1 MAIARTR
8 RFAERAAERKC
19 RLKPVKTSPLHQ
31 KHLDLQA
38 KMADFGGWLMP
49 IEYPGAGVLAEH
61 AAVRERVGLFDVSH
75 LGKARVVGVGAL
87 DYLNSQF
94 TNDLN
99 RIVDSKAQY
108 TLYCTPEGGVID
120 DLIVYRNSAE
130 DFFLIPNASN
140 TTDVV
145 ATLQANAPSGIS
157 ITNLHTSYAVL
168 ALQGP
173 QAHEVMQS
181 LGINP
186 VMDYMAFTHVTI
198 AGCDVILCR
207 TGYTGEQGFEIV
219 PKVDDAAHVWDALC
233 AAMKPFSGLVCG
245 LGARD
250 TLRTEMGYPLHGHEL
265 SLQIS
270 PVQASAG
277 WAIGWKKSD
286 FVGQAALRAQK
297 ESGKVRTLQALTS
310 LDRGIPRAGMKV
322 LNNAGVEIGEITS
335 GTFSPS
341 LKVGIALALIE
352 PGYETGSEVAIDVR
366 GRTCA
371 AKITALPFLPSHVR

>member
-1 MAIARTR
+1 
-8 RFAERAAERKC
+8 
-19 RLKPVKTSPLHQ
+19 
-31 KHLDLQA
+31 
-38 KMADFGGWLMP
+38 MADFGGWLMP

-61 AAVRERVGLFDVSH
+61 TAVRERVGLFDVSH
-75 LGKARVVGVGAL
+75 LGKASVVGDGAL
-87 DYLNSQF
+87 EYLNAMF

-108 TLYCTPEGGVID
+108 TLLCNPDGGVVD
-120 DLIVYRNSAE
+120 DLIAYRNTES

-145 ATLQANAPSGIS
+145 RVLNENVPSGITV
-157 ITNLHTSYAVL
+157 TNLHEKFAVL

-173 QAHEVMQS
+173 QAVEVIRS

-186 VMDYMAFTHVTI
+186 TMDYMAFAHVSI

-207 TGYTGEQGFEIV
+207 TGYTGEHGYELV
-219 PKVDDAAHVWDALC
+219 PQWNDASVVWDALVE
-233 AAMKPFSGLVCG
+233 AMKPFDGLICG

-265 SLQIS
+265 SLEIS

-277 WAIGWKKSD
+277 WAIGWKKDS
-286 FVGQAALRAQK
+286 FRGSEVLQSQREAGT
-297 ESGKVRTLQALTS
+297 VRTLKALKS
-310 LDRGIPRAGMKV
+310 NDRGIPRAGMSVKG
-322 LNNAGVEIGEITS
+322 ADGKEIGVVTS

-341 LKVGIALALIE
+341 LKVGIALALLDPE
-352 PGYETGSEVAIDVR
+352 YAVGDVVTIDVR
-366 GRTCA
+366 GRESSAT
-371 AKITALPFLPSHVR
+371 INSMPFVPSHVR

>member
-1 MAIARTR
+1 
-8 RFAERAAERKC
+8 
-19 RLKPVKTSPLHQ
+19 VKTSPLHQ

-75 LGKARVVGVGAL
+75 LGKASVTGVGAL
-87 DYLNSQF
+87 DFLNSQF

-99 RIVDSKAQY
+99 RISDSKAQY

-130 DFFLIPNASN
+130 EFFLIPNASN
-140 TTDVV
+140 TSDVV
-145 ATLQANAPSGIS
+145 AALQASAPAGIS
-157 ITNLHTSYAVL
+157 ITNLHSDYAVL

-173 QAHEVMQS
+173 QAQEVIQS
-181 LGINP
+181 LGVDP
-186 VMDYMAFTHVTI
+186 AMDYMAFAHVTI

-219 PKVDDAAHVWDALC
+219 PKVEDAARVWDAIC
-233 AAMKPFSGLVCG
+233 IAMKPFAGLVCG

-277 WAIGWKKSD
+277 WAIGWKKNE

-297 ESGKVRTLQALTS
+297 ESGKVRTLKALTS

-322 LNNAGVEIGEITS
+322 LNESGTEIGEVTS

-341 LKVGIALALIE
+341 LKVGIALALVE
-352 PGYETGSEVAIDVR
+352 PGYEVGTEVAIDVR
-366 GRTCA
+366 GRACA
-371 AKITALPFLPSHVR
+371 ARITALPFLPSHVR